1 MRYFG
6 ALESDEAASQVSSAA
21 FRFANFEID
30 VARHELRCAGKIIP
44 IEPQVFDLLIHLIRN
59 RNRIVSREELIDAVW
74 KGRNHL
80 RSDAQFARQRSAACH
95 RGQW

>member
-44 IEPQVFDLLIHLIRN
+44 IEPQVFDLLIR
-59 RNRIVSREELIDAVW
+59 
-74 KGRNHL
+74 
-80 RSDAQFARQRSAACH
+80 
-95 RGQW
+95 

>member
-74 KGRNHL
+74 KGQDDL
-80 RSDAQFARQRSAACH
+80 RSDA
-95 RGQW
+95 